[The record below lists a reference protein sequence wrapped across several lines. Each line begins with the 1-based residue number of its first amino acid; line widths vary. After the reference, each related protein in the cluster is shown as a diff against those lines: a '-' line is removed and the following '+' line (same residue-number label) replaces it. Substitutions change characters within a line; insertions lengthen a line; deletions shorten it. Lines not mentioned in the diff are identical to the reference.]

1 MAYKRVVEIQRKK
14 GPLRTVGDGSNLESP
29 YAREKVLP
37 PTHTPKKPRVQETE
51 KASLRVKMEGLFSRN
66 LKEIF

>member
-51 KASLRVKMEGLFSRN
+51 KASRVKMEGLFSRN